1 MTVFVPVEEKQNLF
15 RHIHTG
21 KLYSYV
27 PSQQGYHPVD
37 EQGNPIVRSDAAD
50 YEEGEVEIVHEL
62 DQQLVNWIPSGRPT
76 RCYTASNEEIEERLN
91 QPDGVELV

>member
-1 MTVFVPVEEKQNLF
+1 MTVFIPVEEKQNLF

-21 KLYSYV
+21 KLFCYV

-37 EQGNPIVRSDAAD
+37 EQGNPVVHSDATD

-62 DQQLVNWIPSGRPT
+62 DEQLVNWIPPGRPT
-76 RCYTASNEEIEERLN
+76 HRYTAGNEEIEERLN
-91 QPDGVELV
+91 QPDGVDSL